1 MGARDRSAEALGE
14 PQVEQRGV
22 IAQLTADMVEQ
33 VVPQE
38 LGQTRTSTGV
48 VLISARP
55 GGSCA
60 EGGGA
65 LRQGVGAA
73 VIVVGLADA
82 VGIEEHAVAGAG
94 AEEVGTGRVAAE
106 VEQAE
111 RGRRRQRV
119 EERHL
124 AAAQQQG
131 RRVAAADDLG
141 LPAVTVRH
149 GDELGGDELFPVR
162 VAGDELVQP
171 RRDDLQRVL
180 VDGDL
185 TEGAGN
191 FGRGPGG
198 ARVMSHHVADEQ
210 ADAARND
217 DGAGDIAAGDVFG
230 LGIVTV
236 RRHRAGSPREGT
248 AHVSARG

>member
-1 MGARDRSAEALGE
+1 MGARGRSGEVLGE

-22 IAQLTADMVEQ
+22 IAQLTADVVEQ
-33 VVPQE
+33 VVAQE
-38 LGQTRTSTGV
+38 LGQTRTSLGV
-48 VLISARP
+48 GLVSARP
-55 GGSCA
+55 GGSRA

-73 VIVVGLADA
+73 VLVVGLADA
-82 VGIEEHAVAGAG
+82 VGIEEHAVARAG
-94 AEEVGTGRVAAE
+94 TEEVGAGRVAAE

-111 RGRRRQRV
+111 RRRRRQRV
-119 EERHL
+119 EERRL

-131 RRVAAADDLG
+131 RRVAAADDQG
-141 LPAVTVRH
+141 LPVVAVRH
-149 GDELGGDELFPVR
+149 GDELGGDELLPVR
-162 VAGDELVQP
+162 VAGDERVQP
-171 RRDDLQRVL
+171 RRDDLQRVR

-210 ADAARND
+210 ADAVRND
-217 DGAGDIAAGDVFG
+217 DGAGDIAAGDVFAMG
-230 LGIVTV
+230 VATV
-236 RRHRAGSPREGT
+236 RRHWAGSPREGT